1 MKKTDLLYCFMLL
14 VLTISFGFKINVID
28 SNNEW
33 KNKALEYNNYVFNNC
48 KYEQTRCNE
57 YYQLGVNNIEFFE
70 HNKARKKI
78 FNNILENNNVNK
90 IVIEECGSGESYYY
104 DVYVIDLVDSTKN
117 LKYYY
122 DLKTKEIAK
131 IECQYLKPVY
141 IVNFVTNLDYVRL
154 QNSNNWKNYSRS
166 IGLNFVS
173 YTLIKSGK
181 IEFVKFISK
190 PIVQAT
196 INY

>member
-1 MKKTDLLYCFMLL
+1 MKKTDLFYSFMLL
-14 VLTISFGFKINVID
+14 VLTISCGLKINVTD

-57 YYQLGVNNIEFFE
+57 YYKLGVNNIEFFE
-70 HNKARKKI
+70 HNKTRKKI
-78 FNNILENNNVNK
+78 FNNILENKNVNK
-90 IVIEECGSGESYYY
+90 IVIEECGTGESYYY

-154 QNSNNWKNYSRS
+154 QNSNNWENDSRS

-173 YTLIKSGK
+173 YTLIKSRK